1 MKRLSFL
8 AAVAAVAVAAIFSL
22 ASCGDSKADK
32 LQNLQ
37 SAAEAVDSLLKPYA
51 EAPSPV
57 KAIDVTVAEPDIKVN
72 VTFSD
77 SLISVP
83 VLGDAL
89 LDYFVAQ
96 QLKSA
101 PGDVVKQVV
110 SALKENSGSVVLSI
124 TDGNESA
131 APCSYS
137 AESISH
143 LLKAKTSQL
152 NAPRVKQ
159 QLCAAMSAGLPVA
172 TSYAGADNVQAAV
185 QKSFLEYTVTWPS
198 EKAYAGWRQGSLT
211 RIYLTPFHDAFESL
225 GVLNEP
231 FVEMLKSLGIDGV
244 KVTYAALNSDK
255 TLSQAFPWRS
265 VLSAPAEK

>member
-1 MKRLSFL
+1 MNRLSSL
-8 AAVAAVAVAAIFSL
+8 AAVAAVALAAIFSL

-57 KAIDVTVAEPDIKVN
+57 KAVDVTVAEPDIKVN

-83 VLGDAL
+83 ALGDAL

-110 SALKENSGSVVLSI
+110 SALKENAGSVVVTI
-124 TDGNESA
+124 TDGTASA

-159 QLCAAMSAGLPVA
+159 QLCAAMS
-172 TSYAGADNVQAAV
+172 AGADNVQAAV